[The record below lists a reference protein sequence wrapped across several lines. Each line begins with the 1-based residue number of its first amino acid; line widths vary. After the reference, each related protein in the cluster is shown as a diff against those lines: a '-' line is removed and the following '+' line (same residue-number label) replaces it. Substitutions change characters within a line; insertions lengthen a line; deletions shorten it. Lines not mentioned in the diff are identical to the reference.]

1 MSAFPDSLPSVPA
14 ARAKG
19 LTSAQFAACATAL
32 AVLGLSV
39 IWPAVAALWGLWTT
53 DALKSIGMVIPL
65 VSMVLI
71 LRVWKTLGWQQDGT
85 WWGLLILLITL
96 VVERVQERAVLIMV
110 VSPHWSTPL
119 PPPSLV
125 LLAYGSGVVLLFGGV
140 RLYRAALFPILLL
153 WFANPIPHVF
163 SLWVDLPLQR
173 VSAHIA
179 RAFAMSL
186 GQPLTPDNLR
196 LMFTPSFGMFIAPG
210 CNGIRGAMTMGFIA
224 LIAGY
229 INRFRWFTNAWFVV
243 AAVLLGYVFNLLRL
257 CLLVV
262 YYVIALHFPSLQ
274 SKGEGAD
281 YCIGMALFFL
291 ATLLLFAVIYRL
303 RETHQLPGPIGLQ
316 SRGMHDGRSSLGYGR
331 LVAMGAMVLAGWIGP
346 AEAYATRLP
355 AITVADAQARPFPQ
369 RLGQYAL
376 VRSWSETQLGGP
388 VIYVWAQYAPVGGGT
403 PIALGISP
411 LLGWH
416 DPLICH
422 SIRGD
427 NPLWHGQ
434 LTMATAGAPSTD
446 FSSAFYS
453 NGVSHY
459 LEASTQCDGASCGE
473 FATQRTHLGFIYSH
487 PDPRSLLS
495 DAPSRPIPVLLRAE
509 TVDLT
514 EPADTARERL
524 TRDMRAFLS
533 SVSLEDL
540 TRPYYR

>member
-53 DALKSIGMVIPL
+53 DALKSFGMVIPL

-71 LRVWKTLGWQQDGT
+71 FLRVWKTLGWQQDGT

-229 INRFRWFTNAWFVV
+229 INRFRWFTERMVRSGRNFAGICVQPAAALSPGCVLRDRAAFPFVAEQGRGCGLLHRDGV
-243 AAVLLGYVFNLLRL
+243 VFLGNVASVCGDPSSPRDASAAGTDRAAV
-257 CLLVV
+257 
-262 YYVIALHFPSLQ
+262 
-274 SKGEGAD
+274 
-281 YCIGMALFFL
+281 
-291 ATLLLFAVIYRL
+291 
-303 RETHQLPGPIGLQ
+303 
-316 SRGMHDGRSSLGYGR
+316 
-331 LVAMGAMVLAGWIGP
+331 
-346 AEAYATRLP
+346 
-355 AITVADAQARPFPQ
+355 
-369 RLGQYAL
+369 
-376 VRSWSETQLGGP
+376 
-388 VIYVWAQYAPVGGGT
+388 
-403 PIALGISP
+403 
-411 LLGWH
+411 
-416 DPLICH
+416 
-422 SIRGD
+422 
-427 NPLWHGQ
+427 
-434 LTMATAGAPSTD
+434 
-446 FSSAFYS
+446 
-453 NGVSHY
+453 
-459 LEASTQCDGASCGE
+459 
-473 FATQRTHLGFIYSH
+473 
-487 PDPRSLLS
+487 PRH
-495 DAPSRPIPVLLRAE
+495 A
-509 TVDLT
+509 
-514 EPADTARERL
+514 
-524 TRDMRAFLS
+524 
-533 SVSLEDL
+533 
-540 TRPYYR
+540 